1 MSEQVIHKRH
11 IYLKEKRPSN
21 LNILQ
26 KYRIKKEGQS
36 RLHPFGCFMY
46 TIELFPENQKKFY
59 NNSDLLLRF
68 RVSVCQPEDQ
78 FNYKKAVELV
88 EQKFITPEIKYIDT
102 GANIKLEAIDFTL
115 QITGIKD
122 LYRTLILQDDFKKF
136 AYNRFSTDDMYPKF
150 LKNIRYFNNKVL
162 PEWIKKG
169 YVK

>member
-11 IYLKEKRPSN
+11 IYLKERKNVRVSSFKN
-21 LNILQ
+21 EKI
-26 KYRIKKEGQS
+26 YTI
-36 RLHPFGCFMY
+36 HPFGCFMY
-46 TIELFPENQKKFY
+46 TIEPFPENKKKFY
-59 NNSDLLLRF
+59 NSDLLLRF

-88 EQKFITPEIKYIDT
+88 EQKFITPKIKYTDT
-102 GANIKLEAIDFTL
+102 GVNIKLEAIDFTL
-115 QITGIKD
+115 QITGIKE
-122 LYRTLILQDDFKKF
+122 LYKTLILQDDFKKF